1 MNSRQYLGVNM
12 KYFNGKNIGILFF
25 CFIMVMEFLNA
36 QNSESQTDT
45 IVTAPVQSKVFL
57 QDSASRSSNAR
68 LLPKNISFGEQLMW
82 GENGMMRSIGI
93 VPELSPQERKFELSL
108 RRTMLTTH
116 QIGGFITLG
125 LMASTAYYGQQVLN
139 ENQDPSRRHQLLRT
153 HKALIGA
160 TIISYTATGLLSVL
174 SPPPLIR
181 RDENSTT
188 TLHKTLAWV
197 HVAGMILTPIIGQ
210 TIKHS
215 GANYDQVARFH
226 QIAGYVTTATFATS
240 LIVITF

>member
-1 MNSRQYLGVNM
+1 MVSII
-12 KYFNGKNIGILFF
+12 KKSFCTLFF
-25 CFIMVMEFLNA
+25 IIFSQA
-36 QNSESQTDT
+36 YSQNSDRKIDST
-45 IVTAPVQSKVFL
+45 VTGPVQSVVYL
-57 QDSASRSSNAR
+57 QDSASRASQSR

-82 GENGMMRSIGI
+82 GNNGVMRGIGI
-93 VPELSPQERKFELSL
+93 VPALSPKERKFELSL

-125 LMASTAYYGQQVLN
+125 LMASTAYFGQQVLN
-139 ENQDPSRRHQLLRT
+139 ENSDPSRRRELLRT
-153 HKALIGA
+153 HKTLITA
-160 TIISYTATGLLSVL
+160 TIISYTTTGLLSVL

-197 HVAGMILTPIIGQ
+197 HMAGMILTPIIGT

-215 GANYDQVARFH
+215 GANYDQVAQFH
-226 QIAGYVTTATFATS
+226 QIAGYVTLATFATS
-240 LIVITF
+240 MIVITF

>member
-1 MNSRQYLGVNM
+1 M
-12 KYFNGKNIGILFF
+12 KLCDRKSIVLLFL
-25 CFIMVMEFLNA
+25 CFIMGKELLLA
-36 QNSESQTDT
+36 QNSERQTDS
-45 IVTAPVQSKVFL
+45 TAAPPVQSVVFQ
-57 QDSASRSSNAR
+57 QDSASRVSQTR

-93 VPELSPQERKFELSL
+93 VPALSPQERKFELSL

-116 QIGGFITLG
+116 QIGGFISLG
-125 LMASTAYYGQQVLN
+125 LMASTVYFGQQVLN
-139 ENQDPSRRHQLLRT
+139 ENHDPARRRSLLRT
-153 HKALIGA
+153 HKTLIAA
-160 TIISYTATGLLSVL
+160 TIVSYTATGLLSVL

-210 TIKHS
+210 AIKHS
-215 GANYDQVARFH
+215 GTNYDKVAQFH

>member
-1 MNSRQYLGVNM
+1 M
-12 KYFNGKNIGILFF
+12 KYSSMRIISLFIAIVTFN
-25 CFIMVMEFLNA
+25 VEFLNA
-36 QNSESQTDT
+36 QNLESTVDT
-45 IVTAPVQSKVFL
+45 AITAPVQSAVFL
-57 QDSASRSSNAR
+57 QDSAARSSTAR

-82 GENGMMRSIGI
+82 GENGVMRSVGI
-93 VPELSPQERKFELSL
+93 VPALSPQERKYELSL

-139 ENQDPSRRHQLLRT
+139 ENRDPIHRHELLRT
-153 HKALIGA
+153 HKTLIGA
-160 TIISYTATGLLSVL
+160 TILSYTATGLLSVL
-174 SPPPLIR
+174 SPPPQIR

-210 TIKHS
+210 AIKHS
-215 GANYDQVARFH
+215 GVNYDTVARYH

>member
-1 MNSRQYLGVNM
+1 MKSYSRKVFILYSMTFVFMGRPLFSQGVQHQPDST
-12 KYFNGKNIGILFF
+12 G
-25 CFIMVMEFLNA
+25 
-36 QNSESQTDT
+36 ESS
-45 IVTAPVQSKVFL
+45 VQSVVFL
-57 QDSASRSSNAR
+57 QDSVTRSSKAH

-82 GENGMMRSIGI
+82 GEKGVMRSIGI
-93 VPELSPQERKFELSL
+93 VPDLSPQERKFELSL

-116 QIGGFITLG
+116 QIGGFVTLG

-139 ENQDPSRRHQLLRT
+139 ENRDPLRRRQLLRT
-153 HKALIGA
+153 HKTLITA
-160 TIISYTATGLLSVL
+160 TIIGYTTTGLLSIL
-174 SPPPLIR
+174 SPPPMIR

-197 HVAGMILTPIIGQ
+197 HMAGMIITPIIGQ
-210 TIKHS
+210 AIKHS
-215 GANYDQVARFH
+215 GASYDQVAQFH